1 MAERLTG
8 KRLPFRASSCAA
20 HLENTLLKNTA
31 PAEKL
36 RRRLNQFQLSFSSV
50 SLAGIELLPMA
61 TASA

>member
-20 HLENTLLKNTA
+20 HLENTLVKNTA

-36 RRRLNQFQLSFSSV
+36 RLRLNQLSVEFQF
-50 SLAGIELLPMA
+50 GF
-61 TASA
+61 TCRN